1 VISIDEDIIRN
12 MCGRFIAREIDFHRI
27 AAILASLP
35 KFEEFTEKP
44 KFDPAKTQS
53 PNSMPAKAVK
63 NQPGGGGSGDVGSE
77 TSPSDLTP
85 VIRVT
90 NGRVS
95 VDRLKWGL
103 VPPHAPE
110 PKVDYATFNAKAETV
125 ATTAA
130 YRHAWRE
137 RQRCLVPVN
146 AFFELKGAKTPKQK
160 YRISVKGESQFCLAG
175 LWEKWQRGDEVL
187 ETFTVIT
194 TTANDLVA
202 EIHDK
207 KRMPVIIAPANYDQ
221 WLRSCLSGRVMGLIC
236 VAHDPLPLPLP
247 VSPGAAVC
255 VAALVLGRL
264 YSWIRGM
271 DGNRRY

>member
-1 VISIDEDIIRN
+1 MARLSARVISIDDDIIRI

-27 AAILASLP
+27 AAVLASLP
-35 KFEEFTEKP
+35 KFEEFTDRP
-44 KFDPAKTQS
+44 KFDPAKIQS
-53 PNSMPAKAVK
+53 PNSVPAKPVK
-63 NQPGGGGSGDVGSE
+63 NKSSGGGRSGEAGSE
-77 TSPSDLTP
+77 TSPTDLTP

-90 NGRVS
+90 SGRVS
-95 VDRLKWGL
+95 VNRLKWGL

-146 AFFELKGAKTPKQK
+146 AFFEWKGAKAPKQK
-160 YRISVKGESQFCLAG
+160 YCISVKGESQFCLAG

-194 TTANDLVA
+194 TTANELVA

-207 KRMPVIIAPANYDQ
+207 KRMPVIIAPVDYDQ
-221 WLRSCLSGRVMGLIC
+221 WLLSTDDVKDLLKSFPSDLMEAI
-236 VAHDPLPLPLP
+236 P
-247 VSPGAAVC
+247 VGKPVTP
-255 VAALVLGRL
+255 RD
-264 YSWIRGM
+264 
-271 DGNRRY
+271 DGPSLFTVGE